1 MRLQLTSIALIA
13 VLSGC
18 GGGGSSSSGTAATA
32 NLTISGTAAT
42 GAALEGATVVV
53 VDASGITEVCAS
65 KTDSSGSYSCP
76 LYTAKTAP
84 FMMQATIGSTKV
96 HAVVPDATNQTINI
110 TPVSEMMAQKYAS
123 SLNISAS
130 EMMSRPEQA
139 ALVTDAKNQATT
151 AIDVVKAVVTQVL
164 ATAGGNV
171 SISDPLTGNL
181 RAGNS
186 SDNFDKVLATMKFA
200 ASASEFKIFIPASN
214 GELVTVTVEYSKSKD
229 TAKSETATKV
239 AGKSVSLNQGQ
250 SFETAV
256 KEIIG
261 LINTGTATQ
270 LAAKVAYEYD
280 QGRTPTQWANAVVTE
295 WRTGLGTLSVKSISK
310 VGIEPMTNAWV
321 GRVEVQSSLGGVTQ
335 FMLAL
340 KDVSTT
346 STPDWRMVGDE
357 LRVNMGLELRH
368 ELDLRNSGSS
378 KGDYTLYFKRKFNTY
393 LNNDS
398 SVASVQPDRLLVSIL
413 KMEDVYTSST
423 PVDFTL
429 YKPSSQTC
437 SGQYSA
443 SATTCQDLDVL
454 ESSDIFKLMSSHV
467 SKIVVKAMTGNNC
480 VNCNSSGIPKTILPG
495 QKAFSTAQLLG
506 PTNTETNMRNT
517 GLATVDTTTENYI
530 RSYFVLPSR
539 ADISTLQAF
548 SVSTNPATNLS
559 VNWVRPT
566 SSSYVQIDGLWA
578 GTVPC
583 TVNSSFTNF
592 TNVNEM
598 WAKSINSHTWAN
610 VGSTVKQ
617 SSWFSIGFNS
627 KVADGIFL
635 FQLGTGRSCTS

>member
-1 MRLQLTSIALIA
+1 MRQVLLSITLVFLA
-13 VLSGC
+13 GC
-18 GGGGSSSSGTAATA
+18 GGGGGGGGSSSTA

-42 GAALEGATVVV
+42 GAALQDATVVV
-53 VDASGITEVCAS
+53 VDALGISEVCGS

-76 LYTAKTAP
+76 LYKAKSAP
-84 FMMQATIGSTKV
+84 FMMQATLGSTKV
-96 HAVVPDATNQTINI
+96 HAVVPEATNQTINI
-110 TPVSEMMAQKYAS
+110 TPVSELMAQKYAS
-123 SLNISAS
+123 NLSISAS
-130 EMMSRPEQA
+130 EMMSRPETA
-139 ALVTDAKNQATT
+139 ALVPNAKTQASN

-164 ATAGGNV
+164 QTTGGNV
-171 SISDPLTGNL
+171 TIEDPLTGNL
-181 RAGNS
+181 KAGNS

-200 ASASEFKIFIPASN
+200 ASASEFKIYIPASN

-250 SFETAV
+250 SFEAAV
-256 KEIIG
+256 KEIIS
-261 LINTGTATQ
+261 LINTGTAAQ
-270 LAAKVAYEYD
+270 LAAKVGYEYD
-280 QGRTPTQWANAVVTE
+280 QGRTPAQWANKVVNE
-295 WRTGLGTLSVKSISK
+295 WRAGFGTLTVKSISK
-310 VGIEPMTNAWV
+310 VAIEPMTNAWV

-346 STPDWRMVGDE
+346 GTPDWRMVGDE
-357 LRVNMGLELRH
+357 MRVDMGLELRH
-368 ELDLRNSGSS
+368 ELRLRNSGSS
-378 KGDYTLYFKRKFNTY
+378 KGDYTLYFNRKFNTY

-398 SVASVQPDRLLVSIL
+398 SVISVQPDRLLVSIL
-413 KMEDVYTSST
+413 KMEDIYTSST

-454 ESSDIFKLMSSHV
+454 ESSDIFKLMSSNV

-480 VNCNSSGIPKTILPG
+480 VNCNSSGIPKSMLPG

-506 PTNTETNMRNT
+506 PTNTEAVMRSS
-517 GLATVDTTTENYI
+517 GLATVDSATENYI
-530 RSYFVLPSR
+530 RTYFALPSR
-539 ADISTLQAF
+539 ADITSLQAF
-548 SVSTNPATNLS
+548 SVSTNPATDLS

-583 TVNSSFTNF
+583 AVNSSYANF

-598 WAKSINSHTWAN
+598 WAKSSNSHSWTN
-610 VGSTVKQ
+610 VGSTVNK
-617 SSWFSIGFNS
+617 SSWFSVGFNS
-627 KVADGIFL
+627 KVADGIFM
-635 FQLGTGRSCTS
+635 FELGTGRSCTN